1 MNNIKKNVEKK
12 FKRNIEF
19 PFILL
24 VLILHFLLHYATICT
39 LLQLI
44 VTLKKIFRTCKYNKF
59 IFNTNIYTMMKF
71 SIKNY

>member
-44 VTLKKIFRTCKYNKF
+44 VTLKKYLGHV
-59 IFNTNIYTMMKF
+59 NIINSF
-71 SIKNY
+71 SILTYTQ